1 MKSSFSVN
9 AHNND
14 LKELFNMKKIT
25 KQILMILL
33 SLVFLVGVLAILP
46 VHSESNIYNSLLR
59 LHVIANS
66 DSDEDQALKLLVRD
80 AILIKTQELLGDTV
94 NKESA
99 EEIIAKN
106 LETLRLTAEEIVQ
119 ENGYSYPVSISLG
132 KEDYPTKSYE
142 SCAFPAGK
150 YTSLQILIGDASG
163 KNWWCV
169 LFPPLCL
176 SAATEQDAFTSV
188 GITDSQYQII
198 TDSKNPK
205 YKIRFKILES
215 FSEAFN

>member
-1 MKSSFSVN
+1 
-9 AHNND
+9 
-14 LKELFNMKKIT
+14 MKKIT
-25 KQILMILL
+25 KQILTILL
-33 SLVFLVGVLAILP
+33 ALSLLTGILAILP
-46 VHSESNIYNSLLR
+46 IHSESNIYDKVLR

-80 AILIKTQELLGDTV
+80 AILNKGKELLGNTS

-99 EEIIAKN
+99 EQILSQN
-106 LETLRLTAEEIVQ
+106 LEALRITAEQTVR

-132 KEDYPTKSYE
+132 KEEYPTKNYE
-142 SCAFPAGK
+142 SCAFPSGE
-150 YTSLQILIGDASG
+150 YTSLQIFIGDASG

-176 SAATEQDAFTSV
+176 SAATNKESFTSV

-198 TDSKNPK
+198 TDTKNPK

-215 FSEAFN
+215 FSEVLN